1 MPMLMLIDCSSVLV
15 TSSAFR
21 LGYRYQQSE
30 WKNYHFPVF
39 GIVRIRAANGR
50 AGDPINCRSRAI
62 RGLKSYDWLRC
73 VRASQTEYSISR
85 VEWLLNDS
93 STCFIDRLNP
103 RSSAGAAIF
112 EINTSLL
119 TVRVLGRM
127 SGVKRAFRL
136 ALCQLRCRRTPS
148 KTDRHPQMTGSEF

>member
-93 STCFIDRLNP
+93 SDLFHRPVESKVVGGCSNLRNQHEFVDGQGI
-103 RSSAGAAIF
+103 GANVGCEASI
-112 EINTSLL
+112 
-119 TVRVLGRM
+119 
-127 SGVKRAFRL
+127 
-136 ALCQLRCRRTPS
+136 
-148 KTDRHPQMTGSEF
+148 